1 MPSRHLRLFWGLFFV
16 TLFGRDAAAQ
26 TFVYDVVYRPPGT
39 RYFVLESPHFDVLYE
54 DGALDEAR
62 ETARRL
68 ERALPA
74 VDSLVGARHTLHM
87 PVVLNRFNDRANGF
101 VSPLPFRQE
110 IEAVSIKGN
119 RLSPRFRSWI
129 ETVAPHELVHAVH
142 ADYRNGFGVVGLTRW
157 FAPDLARSLNLTIP
171 AGIAE
176 GAAVL
181 FESSLEPG
189 AGRLNHSLFTME
201 FRAAML
207 SHRPWSLTQMLERPD
222 HTRPFDRFYN
232 GGGHLFQWLREHGPQ
247 DFFRRA
253 TNFHNRFPFLGYGVD
268 LWYGLKQRPG
278 KVWRAFRDD
287 VRARERRRI
296 EALGTLTEPTL
307 VEGARGLVHRRPR
320 WLDAHTLAAFV
331 HGYNV
336 TPGLYRLDAETGA
349 RALLS
354 AEKLTEDQYF
364 SLTPDTSAILFARY
378 VEDPFVARKQIAEL
392 FRLDLATGRV
402 ERLTK
407 NARALAPAPAP
418 DGGVWALRNEG
429 QYNRW
434 VRLRS
439 DGALEPLTP
448 KARSRFASLEPSP
461 DGTTVAVVLNVRG
474 RQGLFRATLDGGAPV
489 LRPWVGFEDGS
500 VFDASWSRDGRYVL
514 FTADPGGIA
523 NVYALDVREDRVLR
537 LTNVPFGALEPALS
551 PDGKTLAFVN
561 YAHERYDL
569 VRIPFDPEAARVVPR
584 ERTRAFE
591 AIPWETWLRAAPP
604 PTMPAAEA
612 RPYRTLR
619 YLRPRMLYPTFR
631 YEDRTRGPNDTKLGL
646 GIGLGV
652 QGADPLQRWA
662 FSAEGF
668 RQKGRLWGEGI
679 VRTSLSVLRPSLR
692 LFRTPTTVLARLV
705 DRQGNTVETV
715 RVGREE
721 RGVEAGVYVPVTLGS
736 NVHRTSAAVAVRGS
750 YRQERLFD
758 RDGKALTPFTGRY
771 TLSPRAALGYRLQA
785 NPRDL
790 VPNTGLVVSAA
801 SEIDLSADRA
811 APRRA
816 LLGQANLYLPLL
828 KSHNVGLRLNAGLLT
843 QNQGSIYNLDRFMPR
858 GHEDVFLGAGTFA
871 RYGFEITRPLWFI
884 DNGFFLLPVYFRA
897 LFAFGFAETLHPVER
912 FSDRVSSAGVGLG
925 LRIRFFYL
933 FNLEL
938 RAAASYR
945 IEAGTWDVVYR

>member
-1 MPSRHLRLFWGLFFV
+1 MMSRPVRLFLGLLFV
-16 TLFGRDAAAQ
+16 GLLGHDAGAQ
-26 TFVYDVVYRPPGT
+26 ALVYDVVYRPPGT
-39 RYFVLESPHFDVLYE
+39 RYFVLESPHFDVIYE
-54 DGALDEAR
+54 AGALDEAR

-68 ERALPA
+68 ESALPA
-74 VDSLVGARHTLHM
+74 VDSLVGARHTLRM

-142 ADYRNGFGVVGLTRW
+142 ADYRNGFGVVGVTRW

-181 FESSLEPG
+181 FESDLEPG
-189 AGRLNHSLFTME
+189 AGRLNHSLFTMQ
-201 FRAAML
+201 FHAAML
-207 SHRPWSLTQMLERPD
+207 SEHPWSLTQMLERPD

-232 GGGHLFQWLREHGPQ
+232 GGGHLFRWLREHGPE

-253 TNFHNRFPFLGYGVD
+253 TNFHNRFPFLGYGFD
-268 LWYGLKQRPG
+268 LWYGLRQRPG

-296 EALGTLTEPTL
+296 EALGPLTEATL
-307 VEGARGLVHRRPR
+307 VAGARGLVHRRPR
-320 WLDAHTLAAFV
+320 WLDDRTLVAFV
-331 HGYNV
+331 HGYDV
-336 TPGLYRLDAETGA
+336 TPGLYRIDAETGA
-349 RALLS
+349 RTLLG

-364 SLTPDTSAILFARY
+364 SLTPDGAAVLFARY

-402 ERLTK
+402 TRLTK
-407 NARALAPAPAP
+407 DARALAPAPAP

-439 DGALEPLTP
+439 DGSLEPLSTWER
-448 KARSRFASLEPSP
+448 ARFGSLEPSP

-474 RQGLFRATLDGGAPV
+474 RQGLFRATLDGGAPA
-489 LRPWVGFEDGS
+489 LQPWVGFDDGS

-537 LTNVPFGALEPALS
+537 LTNVPFGALEPSLS

-569 VRIPFDPEAARVVPR
+569 VRMPFAPEAARVVPR
-584 ERTRAFE
+584 ARTRAFE
-591 AIPWETWLRAAPP
+591 TIPWETWLRAAPR
-604 PTMPAAEA
+604 PTMPEA
-612 RPYRTLR
+612 DPRPYATLR
-619 YLRPRMLYPTFR
+619 YLRPRMIYPTFR
-631 YEDRTRGPNDTKLGL
+631 YEDRTTRPGDTKLGF
-646 GIGLGV
+646 GFGLGV
-652 QGADPLQRWA
+652 QGTDPLQRWA

-668 RQKGRLWGEGI
+668 RQKGRLWGEGV
-679 VRTSLSVLRPSLR
+679 VRTSVSVLRPSLR
-692 LFRTPTTVLARLV
+692 AFRTPTTVLARLV
-705 DRQGNTVETV
+705 DRQGNTVQTV
-715 RVGREE
+715 RVGRER
-721 RGVEAGVYVPVTLGS
+721 RGVEAGVFVPVTLGS
-736 NVHRTSAAVAVRGS
+736 NVHRTTAAFAVRGS
-750 YRQERLFD
+750 YEQERLFD
-758 RDGKALTPFTGRY
+758 REGKALTPFVGRY
-771 TLSPRAALGYRLQA
+771 TLSPAAVLGYRLQA

-801 SEIDLSADRA
+801 SEIDLSADRGT
-811 APRRA
+811 PRRA
-816 LLGQANLYLPLL
+816 LLGQANLYLPFL
-828 KSHNVGLRLNAGLLT
+828 KSRNVGLRLDAGLLT

-858 GHEDVFLGAGTFA
+858 GHEDVFLGAGTFV
-871 RYGFEITRPLWFI
+871 RYGVEYTWPLWFI
-884 DNGFFLLPVYFRA
+884 DDGFFLLPVYFRA
-897 LFAFGFAETLHPVER
+897 LFAYGFAETLHPVER